1 MKTSSYIQLI
11 LFLLVSF
18 ALAGLAAAQVYGS
31 LRLKGRVVA
40 MEEADSVT
48 AKASNNGNVK
58 QPANKQ
64 ASQQSNA
71 NKQTDASQ
79 PQQRNA
85 NIQPS
90 SNGMPLSNATVQLL
104 LLPDSTF
111 ATGGITNQ
119 EGNFRL
125 FHFRKKQGVNH
136 LLLKVSYLGMGT
148 YQQELR
154 VTMKEQEIDLG
165 DIMLR
170 PKAMTMQEAQIVG
183 ELKKMYMKG
192 DTLIYNTDAYEMPKG
207 SVLLELVR
215 RLPGLYFS
223 ENGQLMY
230 LDKPISEIRLNGE
243 GFFTHDL
250 NIALKNV
257 PVKELDQVKVYE
269 TVTEEDKLR
278 GSHYKKQVMDMKTK
292 KDVNI
297 TVLANLT
304 AGAANRDNRHLLD
317 GGINYFK
324 KKGAQI
330 ALNGNAL
337 NLPGSYN
344 PERPDLLPTLMQD
357 DSKEWMRKKIR
368 LNWKQGFKGVSINED
383 LSHTY
388 NNRMSETAISA
399 ENYLSGSSL
408 FTERQDRNH
417 SRETGIRSRSI
428 LMKQIRNVSLLFI
441 GSIENA
447 HSQNTSQNTSASF
460 NRNPYE
466 YSDQPLESE
475 LSPSD
480 QLASICTNRMQ
491 QQSLQ
496 RSHRKSAGGG
506 LSINKFGDNPYL
518 INLNASYSENTRSNL
533 TQSSTR
539 FFLLDSIANR
549 HQYIQTPAK
558 SLELSAEFRYGFHIR
573 RVHKIELNYTLRY
586 QTEEQN
592 RFTYDLT
599 RLSGDME
606 WNIVPSDY
614 ASVLVDSISRHAD
627 TRSID
632 HALKLSYRGTL
643 GLNLNLTGEASLLPK
658 HVHATTVTTQKTIA
672 DMGYTFLNWNA
683 KTQLEYRA
691 GTSHYTFSY
700 NGSSRE
706 PSVNNLLPI
715 TNDDD
720 PLFLSSGN
728 PDLKQSVSHD
738 IGLYYRN
745 GFAWN
750 ATLSANLTDN
760 AITTKTLYNEQ
771 TGARSIQ
778 PANIN
783 GNWRMSAILDYKNA
797 WKDFTFLARADYNHS
812 NEARYVQNTL
822 ADTPDE
828 KGNIRKQRGTL
839 RTNFRYTPKKKE
851 VSITMQ
857 CDLTR
862 THNELADNK
871 LFTKDYTTTG
881 ELRAYLPAQI
891 EVNTSF
897 AYRLR
902 RGYNFTSANLNE
914 GIWNAGIRYKFLK
927 EKTASIKL
935 ECFDL
940 LKQQKSITY
949 VSSASGNSET
959 RVNCINRYV
968 LLTFSYRFNVF
979 N

>member
-1 MKTSSYIQLI
+1 MGTSPHIPLI
-11 LFLLVSF
+11 LFLLASF
-18 ALAGLAAAQVYGS
+18 TLAGQVSAQVYGS
-31 LRLKGRVVA
+31 LLLKGRVVVV
-40 MEEADSVT
+40 EEAGSAT
-48 AKASNNGNVK
+48 TKASSNGNAK
-58 QPANKQ
+58 QPV
-64 ASQQSNA
+64 
-71 NKQTDASQ
+71 NKQTNASQ

-85 NIQPS
+85 DIQTN

-111 ATGGITNQ
+111 SNGGITNQ

-125 FHFRKKQGVNH
+125 LHFRRKQGVNH

-154 VTMKEQEIDLG
+154 VSMKEQEVDLG
-165 DIMLR
+165 DITLR
-170 PKAMTMQEAQIVG
+170 PKAMTMQEARIVG

-223 ENGQLMY
+223 ERGQLMY

-278 GSHYKKQVMDMKTK
+278 GRHYKKQVMDMKTK

-304 AGAANRDNRHLLD
+304 AGAANRNNQHLLD

-330 ALNGNAL
+330 ALNGNTL
-337 NLPGSYN
+337 NLPGNYD
-344 PERPDLLPTLMQD
+344 PEHPDLPPTLMQNN
-357 DSKEWMRKKIR
+357 SKEWTRKKMR

-388 NNRMSETAISA
+388 NNRTNETATSA

-408 FTERQDRNH
+408 FTEKQDRNN
-417 SRETGIRSRSI
+417 SRETGVRSRSI

-441 GSIENA
+441 GNIENA
-447 HSQNTSQNTSASF
+447 HSQSASQNTSASF

-475 LSPSD
+475 LLSSE

-506 LSINKFGDNPYL
+506 LSINKLGGSNTYL
-518 INLNASYSENTRSNL
+518 INLNTSYSENERSNL

-549 HQYIQTPAK
+549 HQYIQTPTK

-573 RVHKIELNYTLRY
+573 RVHNIEINYTLRY

-592 RFTYDLT
+592 RFTYDLN
-599 RLSGDME
+599 RLSGNME

-632 HALKLSYRGTL
+632 HALKLNYRGTL
-643 GLNLNLTGEASLLPK
+643 GFNLNLTGEASLLPK

-683 KTQLEYRA
+683 NAQLEYRA
-691 GTSHYTFSY
+691 GMSHYTFSY

-706 PSVNNLLPI
+706 PSVNDLLPI

-728 PDLKQSVSHD
+728 PNLKQSVSHD
-738 IGLYYRN
+738 FSFHYQN

-750 ATLSANLTDN
+750 AALSANLTDN

-783 GNWRMSAILDYKNA
+783 GNWRLSSMLDYKNA
-797 WKDFTFLARADYNHS
+797 WKDFTFLARADYSHS

-828 KGNIRKQRGTL
+828 KGNIRKQKGTL
-839 RTNFRYTPKKKE
+839 KANFRYTPKKIE

-862 THNELADNK
+862 TRNELADNK

-881 ELRAYLPAQI
+881 EFRAYLPAQI

-940 LKQQKSITY
+940 LKQQKSISY